1 MIKKELED
9 EVIESAKDLLSN
21 EDAADDAFKKSELT
35 VDVQKEKHTDAKG
48 LNIKD
53 ERPGWN
59 NRLQYILAQV
69 GFSVGLGN
77 VWRFPYL
84 CQKNGGGKF
93 YFFK

>member
-1 MIKKELED
+1 MIEKELED
-9 EVIESAKDLLSN
+9 EIIESAKVLLSN
-21 EDAADDAFKKSELT
+21 EDTADDAFKKSELT
-35 VDVQKEKHTDAKG
+35 VHLQKEEHTDAKG

-59 NRLQYILAQV
+59 NRVQYILAQV

>member
-1 MIKKELED
+1 MINNELED
-9 EVIESAKDLLSN
+9 EVIESAKDLSN
-21 EDAADDAFKKSELT
+21 EDAADDALKKSELA
-35 VDVQKEKHTDAKG
+35 VDVQKEEHTDA
-48 LNIKD
+48 NIIV
-53 ERPGWN
+53 ERQGWH

-93 YFFK
+93 YFFQ